1 MIDFSNFYQL
11 IAKSPLSH
19 WLETL
24 PAQVA
29 AWQRDALHG
38 NTGNGSGPSSFC
50 PSFRPTDWICC
61 IASPRRAKRRWATA
75 SVCGLKTC

>member
-29 AWQRDALHG
+29 AWQRLQ
-38 NTGNGSGPSSFC
+38 PV
-50 PSFRPTDWICC
+50 RQ
-61 IASPRRAKRRWATA
+61 RAFGDQLIE
-75 SVCGLKTC
+75 V

>member
-24 PAQVA
+24 PAQCSRPA
-29 AWQRDALHG
+29 AR
-38 NTGNGSGPSSFC
+38 C
-50 PSFRPTDWICC
+50 PARQVS
-61 IASPRRAKRRWATA
+61 
-75 SVCGLKTC
+75 

>member
-24 PAQVA
+24 PARGSRPAARCPARQV
-29 AWQRDALHG
+29 
-38 NTGNGSGPSSFC
+38 S
-50 PSFRPTDWICC
+50 
-61 IASPRRAKRRWATA
+61 
-75 SVCGLKTC
+75 

>member
-24 PAQVA
+24 PAQPPGSAMPCTASFV
-29 AWQRDALHG
+29 
-38 NTGNGSGPSSFC
+38 NGSAP
-50 PSFRPTDWICC
+50 
-61 IASPRRAKRRWATA
+61 
-75 SVCGLKTC
+75 

>member
-24 PAQVA
+24 PVVA
-29 AWQRDALHG
+29 AGSAMPC
-38 NTGNGSGPSSFC
+38 TASFVNGSAP
-50 PSFRPTDWICC
+50 
-61 IASPRRAKRRWATA
+61 
-75 SVCGLKTC
+75 

>member
-29 AWQRDALHG
+29 ACSAMPC
-38 NTGNGSGPSSFC
+38 TASFVNGSAP
-50 PSFRPTDWICC
+50 
-61 IASPRRAKRRWATA
+61 
-75 SVCGLKTC
+75 

>member
-24 PAQVA
+24 LPGSRLAARCPARQV
-29 AWQRDALHG
+29 
-38 NTGNGSGPSSFC
+38 S
-50 PSFRPTDWICC
+50 
-61 IASPRRAKRRWATA
+61 
-75 SVCGLKTC
+75 

>member
-24 PAQVA
+24 PAQCSRPGSAMPCTASFV
-29 AWQRDALHG
+29 
-38 NTGNGSGPSSFC
+38 NGSAP
-50 PSFRPTDWICC
+50 
-61 IASPRRAKRRWATA
+61 
-75 SVCGLKTC
+75 

>member
-24 PAQVA
+24 PARSRLAARCAARQV
-29 AWQRDALHG
+29 
-38 NTGNGSGPSSFC
+38 S
-50 PSFRPTDWICC
+50 
-61 IASPRRAKRRWATA
+61 
-75 SVCGLKTC
+75 

>member
-24 PAQVA
+24 PARSRGSAMPCTASFV
-29 AWQRDALHG
+29 
-38 NTGNGSGPSSFC
+38 NGSAP
-50 PSFRPTDWICC
+50 
-61 IASPRRAKRRWATA
+61 
-75 SVCGLKTC
+75 

>member
-24 PAQVA
+24 PARVA
-29 AWQRDALHG
+29 AGGAMPC
-38 NTGNGSGPSSFC
+38 TASFVNGSAP
-50 PSFRPTDWICC
+50 
-61 IASPRRAKRRWATA
+61 
-75 SVCGLKTC
+75 

>member
-24 PAQVA
+24 PARSRLAARGPTRQVSRMGA
-29 AWQRDALHG
+29 
-38 NTGNGSGPSSFC
+38 
-50 PSFRPTDWICC
+50 
-61 IASPRRAKRRWATA
+61 RR
-75 SVCGLKTC
+75 